1 MKRFALYFIFQTFL
15 TYVYSYTHTKLSSSV
30 VPSIIKKKD
39 IYRDLSLIIQDKKY
53 DTYIIN
59 DSIFNNQCLKK
70 DVTKLVFE
78 DNLINFKE
86 ISFNEYIT
94 IKPNL
99 FFKDTI
105 FYINDYLI
113 NDGRIL
119 NEEERLTILNKN
131 SNYVFL
137 QVNDIDLISIK
148 DVNFNKKFRMLDFP
162 VISKKDLINYIYELI
177 NHFQYNENL
186 YLVDWES
193 FEIDKLNFTDI
204 HMLLNKIEKYYF
216 RYTIKTTEINN
227 LNNINFK
234 NLNKYI
240 ITIINIFKK

>member
-1 MKRFALYFIFQTFL
+1 MKKIALYFALQTLL
-15 TYVYSYTHTKLSSSV
+15 TCVYSYAYTKLNNI
-30 VPSIIKKKD
+30 VPNIIKRKD

-59 DSIFNNQCLKK
+59 DSIFNNQCMKK

-78 DNLINFKE
+78 DNLISFKE
-86 ISFNEYIT
+86 MSFNEYIT
-94 IKPNL
+94 KKPSL
-99 FFKDTI
+99 FCRDTI

-119 NEEERLTILNKN
+119 NEEERLTILKKN
-131 SNYVFL
+131 SNYIFL
-137 QVNDIDLISIK
+137 QVNDIDIIPIK
-148 DVNFNKKFRMLDFP
+148 DVHFNKKFRMLDFP
-162 VISKKDLINYIYELI
+162 IILRKDLINYIYELI
-177 NHFQYNENL
+177 DYFHYNENL

-204 HMLLNKIEKYYF
+204 HVLLDKIEKYFFKYN
-216 RYTIKTTEINN
+216 TINTIN
-227 LNNINFK
+227 LNDINQQ

-240 ITIINIFKK
+240 MTIINILKK